1 MRSLQL
7 AQGGQARGGDEDD
20 SLRRRI
26 EAKGRRRTG
35 RRGRQVKIQVLRMV
49 GKVYQVKR
57 QGYLLREQMLY
68 RERQE
73 GN

>member
-26 EAKGRRRTG
+26 EAKRRRRTG
-35 RRGRQVKIQVLRMV
+35 RGDRQIKIQVLRMV
-49 GKVYQVKR
+49 GKGYQVKR
-57 QGYLLREQMLY
+57 QGYLLLEQMVD